1 MNETIDTII
10 VDDEPLACRRVQRL
24 LKTDEEIR
32 ILDLCTNGK
41 QAVQSIEEHHPDLV
55 FLDIQMPGM
64 DGFQVLDSIDISS
77 PPQIIFVTAYDRYAL
92 QAFEVHA
99 LDYLLKPF
107 DRERFERAVARA
119 KEMIRTNR
127 QKELSKELEA
137 LRDEIRIK
145 PKYLDRLVIKAGGR
159 IYFLKSQQIDWIEAQ
174 GKYVAIHSGK
184 ESHLLREGITSV
196 EADLDPKK
204 FVRIHRSTIVNIDR
218 IKELHP
224 WFHGDCKITLVD
236 GTQLMLSRYY
246 RQRLDDLLGRP
257 L

>member
-1 MNETIDTII
+1 MNQPIKTII
-10 VDDEPLACRRVQRL
+10 IDDEPLACRRVQRL
-24 LKTDEEIR
+24 LKGDDDIQV
-32 ILDLCTNGK
+32 LALCTNGP
-41 QAVQSIEEHHPDLV
+41 QAVQVIEENRPDLI

-64 DGFQVLDSIDISS
+64 DGFQVLQAMDIAHA
-77 PPQIIFVTAYDRYAL
+77 PQIIFVTAYDRYAI

-107 DRERFERAVARA
+107 DRERFDKAVARA
-119 KEMIRTNR
+119 KEMIRHN
-127 QKELSKELEA
+127 QQNEISKELEA
-137 LRDEIRIK
+137 LRDEIRVK
-145 PKYLDRLVIKAGGR
+145 PKYLDRLVIKSGGR

-174 GKYVAIHSGK
+174 GKYIAIHSGK

-196 EADLDPKK
+196 EADLDPRK

-218 IKELHP
+218 IKELQP
-224 WFHGDCKITLVD
+224 WFHGDCKIILHD